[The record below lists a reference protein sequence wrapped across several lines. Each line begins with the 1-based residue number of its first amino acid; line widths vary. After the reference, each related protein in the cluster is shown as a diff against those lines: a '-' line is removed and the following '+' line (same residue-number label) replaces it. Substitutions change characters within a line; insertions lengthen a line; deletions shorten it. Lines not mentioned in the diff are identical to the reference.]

1 MVTTRTGAVWL
12 RLLVPLLAAGPLCAV
27 ALPLPEGRPALRVYG
42 SEQGLPINTIE
53 SLALDA
59 KGRLWAGTQDGA
71 AVFDG
76 RAWTAVDMPRR
87 NASNYVEAV
96 LGAADGSVWFGTGA
110 GLARLGSHAWRA
122 SSWEV
127 FDSRSSGL
135 PDDRVLSLLES
146 RNGGTNEIWVG
157 TAHGLGR
164 YAAGTWTAWTSR
176 SPGFPGEQVTSLAET
191 RENGRRFLWAGTDR
205 GLARWD
211 GAAWTAIPS
220 APGGPPAGPVTSLL
234 ALRQGGRQILWIGT
248 DGGGL
253 GRFDGRTWTVFTPG
267 TPGLPS
273 GRVFSLAATSGA
285 AGETLWIGTDR
296 GLVRLRERSGRT
308 EWTRFDRETGGLP
321 SDQVFSLLA
330 MRQGET
336 PLLWIGMRDGGV
348 ASLAVAGWTTI
359 DTRNS
364 SLPIDSV
371 YSLAETGPAERP
383 TIWLGTETGGVARWE
398 DGRWT
403 RLDPEGRILP
413 GRQINDFAATGP
425 LDRQTL
431 WIATDRGLVRLE
443 GGSHRLYTPETSGL
457 PNGDVLALLA
467 TARGLWVGTRSG
479 LALYHD
485 GLWSAW
491 TRRSSGLPDDQIYDL
506 AETPGARG
514 PVLWLG
520 TRRGGLVR
528 FEDGVFTSFNH
539 RNSPLPNDW
548 VNTLRSVGQG
558 PDLALW
564 AGTDGGAAR
573 LDLSGKASDIS
584 SGASPPWLVLTDRTD
599 PPLPRNMVL
608 SMEADARGR
617 VYLLTGRGVARLT
630 PKTAHPRRPAD
641 FAAVTFTTGDGLPSN
656 EGNQTASMVD
666 GRGRI
671 WFATLGGVAVLDPAA
686 REPAAPPPLLLG
698 RVTVGG
704 RELPAAGPLRLDH
717 RSGELRIEYSLL
729 SYLRGEDTR
738 YRVQLAGFDEAPSA
752 WQAERSHAYGR
763 LPAGR
768 YTFKVWAR
776 DPWGAVIGPRT
787 LALTVAP
794 APWKSWWAW
803 LGYAGL
809 AALALVGTV
818 LLSHRSLRH
827 RNERL
832 EQLVTERTALLAESE
847 GRSRER
853 AVQLAGLVEEL
864 KQSEEEAR
872 KANRA
877 KSEFL
882 ANMSHE
888 IRTPMNAVLGMTTV
902 LARTELTLEQRDYVE
917 TIRTSGD
924 SLLALVNDLLDVS
937 KIEAGMLETE
947 SIPFALR
954 RCVEEAVALLAE
966 SASRKGLEIGCR
978 VDAGV
983 PVLVRTDATRLR
995 QILVNLLS
1003 NAVKF
1008 TARGEVFVAVT
1019 SRPVEGDGRVELEF
1033 AVRDTGIGIPADR
1046 QDRLFRPFSQ
1056 VDSSTTRLYGG
1067 TGLGLALSRRLA
1079 GMLGGRIWVESEP
1092 GRGSVFR
1099 FTVRCTAEEGP
1110 LAAPV
1115 KPPRPEPRPAA
1126 ADADS
1131 TALPLR
1137 ILVAEDNAINQKV
1150 ILLLLSG
1157 LGYTADLAANGL
1169 EVLSALRR
1177 QSYDL
1182 IFMDVQMPEM
1192 DGLEATRRIRQEWQD
1207 KGPRIVAMT
1216 ASALRE
1222 DREACLAAGMDDHLS
1237 KPMALEDLRA
1247 ALGAASARP
1256 APRPA
1261 PSF

>member
-1 MVTTRTGAVWL
+1 
-12 RLLVPLLAAGPLCAV
+12 
-27 ALPLPEGRPALRVYG
+27 
-42 SEQGLPINTIE
+42 
-53 SLALDA
+53 
-59 KGRLWAGTQDGA
+59 
-71 AVFDG
+71 
-76 RAWTAVDMPRR
+76 
-87 NASNYVEAV
+87 
-96 LGAADGSVWFGTGA
+96 
-110 GLARLGSHAWRA
+110 
-122 SSWEV
+122 
-127 FDSRSSGL
+127 
-135 PDDRVLSLLES
+135 
-146 RNGGTNEIWVG
+146 
-157 TAHGLGR
+157 
-164 YAAGTWTAWTSR
+164 
-176 SPGFPGEQVTSLAET
+176 
-191 RENGRRFLWAGTDR
+191 
-205 GLARWD
+205 
-211 GAAWTAIPS
+211 
-220 APGGPPAGPVTSLL
+220 
-234 ALRQGGRQILWIGT
+234 
-248 DGGGL
+248 
-253 GRFDGRTWTVFTPG
+253 
-267 TPGLPS
+267 
-273 GRVFSLAATSGA
+273 
-285 AGETLWIGTDR
+285 
-296 GLVRLRERSGRT
+296 
-308 EWTRFDRETGGLP
+308 
-321 SDQVFSLLA
+321 

-364 SLPIDSV
+364 SLPFASV

-413 GRQINDFAATGP
+413 GLQINGFAATGP

-431 WIATDRGLVRLE
+431 WIGTDRGLVRLE
-443 GGSHRLYTPETSGL
+443 AGSHRLYTPETSGL
-457 PNGDVLALLA
+457 PNAEVLALLA
-467 TARGLWVGTRSG
+467 TARGLWVGTRGG
-479 LALYHD
+479 LALYRD
-485 GLWSAW
+485 GRWSAW
-491 TRRSSGLPDDQIYDL
+491 TRRTSGLPDDQINDL

-514 PVLWLG
+514 PILWLG
-520 TRRGGLVR
+520 TRRAGLVR
-528 FEDGVFTSFNH
+528 FEDGTFTSFNR

-573 LDLSGKASDIS
+573 LDLS
-584 SGASPPWLVLTDRTD
+584 SPSPQWLVLTDRTD
-599 PPLPRNMVL
+599 PPLPRNMIL

-641 FAAVTFTTGDGLPSN
+641 FAVVTFTTGDGLPSN

-698 RVTVGG
+698 KVTVGG

-717 RSGELRIEYSLL
+717 RSGELRIEYALL

-752 WQAERSHAYGR
+752 WQAERSHTYGR
-763 LPAGR
+763 LPSGR

-776 DPWGAVIGPRT
+776 DPWGAVVGPRT
-787 LALTVAP
+787 LAFMVAP
-794 APWKSWWAW
+794 APWWSWWAW

-809 AALALVGTV
+809 AALALTGTV
-818 LLSHRSLRH
+818 RLSHRSLRR

-832 EQLVTERTALLAESE
+832 GLLVQERTALLAESE
-847 GRSRER
+847 SRSRER

-864 KQSEEEAR
+864 KRSEEEAQQ
-872 KANRA
+872 ANRA

-888 IRTPMNAVLGMTTV
+888 IRTPMNAMLGMTTV
-902 LARTELTLEQRDYVE
+902 LAGTGLTLEQREYVE

-924 SLLALVNDLLDVS
+924 SLLVLVNDLLDVS

-954 RCVEEAVALLAE
+954 RCVEEAVNLLAA
-966 SASRKGLEIGCR
+966 SASRKGLEIGCL

-1008 TARGEVFVAVT
+1008 TARGEVFVTVT
-1019 SRPVEGDGRVELEF
+1019 SRPVEGDGRVELEI

-1079 GMLGGRIWVESEP
+1079 EMLGGRMWVESEP

-1099 FTVRCTAEEGP
+1099 FTVRCMAEEGP

-1115 KPPRPEPRPAA
+1115 KPPWLETRPAA

-1131 TALPLR
+1131 TAHPPPVPSAPLR
-1137 ILVAEDNAINQKV
+1137 ILVAEDNTINQKV

-1157 LGYTADLAANGL
+1157 LGYTADVAANGL
-1169 EVLSALRR
+1169 EVLAALRR
-1177 QSYDL
+1177 QPYDL
-1182 IFMDVQMPEM
+1182 ILMDVQMPEM
-1192 DGLEATRRIRQEWQD
+1192 DGLEATRRIRQEWPD
-1207 KGPRIVAMT
+1207 KGPRIVAIT
-1216 ASALRE
+1216 AGARQE
-1222 DREACLAAGMDDHLS
+1222 DREACLTAGMDDHLS
-1237 KPMALEDLRA
+1237 KPLPLEDLRA

-1256 APRPA
+1256 
-1261 PSF
+1261 PSP

>member
-1 MVTTRTGAVWL
+1 MTIRAGAVWL
-12 RLLVPLLAAGPLCAV
+12 RLLVALLAAGPLRAV
-27 ALPLPEGRPALRVYG
+27 ALPLPEGRPALRLYG
-42 SEQGLPINTIE
+42 SEQGLPINTVE
-53 SLALDA
+53 SLAVDA
-59 KGRLWAGTQDGA
+59 EGRLWAGTQDGA

-76 RAWTAVDMPRR
+76 RAWTPVDMPRR
-87 NASNYVEAV
+87 SASNYVEAL

-110 GLARLGSHAWRA
+110 GLARLGARTWRA
-122 SSWEV
+122 RAWEV

-146 RNGGTNEIWVG
+146 RSGGTSEIWVG

-164 YAAGTWTAWTSR
+164 LAAGRWTVWTSR

-191 RENGRRFLWAGTDR
+191 RENGRRLLWAGTNR

-211 GAAWTAIPS
+211 GAAWTAIPA
-220 APGGPPAGPVTSLL
+220 APGGSPAGPVTSLL
-234 ALRQGGRQILWIGT
+234 ALGQDGRQILWIGT

-253 GRFDGRTWTVFTPG
+253 GRFDGRTWTSFAPG
-267 TPGLPS
+267 GSGLPS
-273 GRVFSLAATSGA
+273 GRVLSLAATGGGA

-296 GLVRLRERSGRT
+296 GLVRLRERSGRA

-364 SLPIDSV
+364 SLPFASV
-371 YSLAETGPAERP
+371 YSLAETGTAKRP
-383 TIWLGTETGGVARWE
+383 TIWFGTETGGVARWE

-431 WIATDRGLVRLE
+431 WIGTDRGLVRLE
-443 GGSHRLYTPETSGL
+443 GGSSKLYTPETSGL
-457 PNGDVLALLA
+457 PNADVLALLA
-467 TARGLWVGTRSG
+467 TAQGLWVGTRGG
-479 LALYHD
+479 LALYRD

-491 TRRSSGLPDDQIYDL
+491 TRRASGLPDDQIYDL
-506 AETPGARG
+506 AETPGPRG
-514 PVLWLG
+514 PILWLG

-528 FEDGVFTSFNH
+528 FEDGTFTSFNH

-573 LDLSGKASDIS
+573 LDLSVTG
-584 SGASPPWLVLTDRTD
+584 SPQWLVLTDRTD

-641 FAAVTFTTGDGLPSN
+641 FAVVTFTTGDGLPSN

-666 GRGRI
+666 GQGRI

-704 RELPAAGPLRLDH
+704 RELPAIPAAGPLRLDH
-717 RSGELRIEYSLL
+717 RSGELRIEYALL

-752 WQAERSHAYGR
+752 WQTERSHAYGR

-776 DPWGAVIGPRT
+776 DPWGAVVGPRT
-787 LALTVAP
+787 LAFTVAP
-794 APWKSWWAW
+794 APWWSWWAW
-803 LGYAGL
+803 LGYSGL
-809 AALALVGTV
+809 AALALAGTV
-818 LLSHRSLRH
+818 RLSHRSLRR

-832 EQLVTERTALLAESE
+832 EQLVMERTALLAESE
-847 GRSRER
+847 SRSRER
-853 AVQLAGLVEEL
+853 AVQLTGLVEEL

-872 KANRA
+872 QANRA

-888 IRTPMNAVLGMTTV
+888 IRTPMNAVLGMTDLLLETG
-902 LARTELTLEQRDYVE
+902 LTRSSA
-917 TIRTSGD
+917 TTWRSIRASGD
-924 SLLALVNDLLDVS
+924 SLLALINDILDFS
-937 KIEAGMLETE
+937 KIEAGELEPRE
-947 SIPFALR
+947 HPVRAR
-954 RCVEEAVALLAE
+954 GA
-966 SASRKGLEIGCR
+966 ASKRPSTCSPRARTRKGLAIGCV
-978 VDAGV
+978 VDAGRAR
-983 PVLVRTDATRLR
+983 LVRSDATRLR
-995 QILVNLLS
+995 QILVNLLG
-1003 NAVKF
+1003 NAIKF
-1008 TARGEVFVAVT
+1008 TAA
-1019 SRPVEGDGRVELEF
+1019 
-1033 AVRDTGIGIPADR
+1033 
-1046 QDRLFRPFSQ
+1046 
-1056 VDSSTTRLYGG
+1056 
-1067 TGLGLALSRRLA
+1067 
-1079 GMLGGRIWVESEP
+1079 
-1092 GRGSVFR
+1092 GRG
-1099 FTVRCTAEEGP
+1099 
-1110 LAAPV
+1110 
-1115 KPPRPEPRPAA
+1115 
-1126 ADADS
+1126 
-1131 TALPLR
+1131 
-1137 ILVAEDNAINQKV
+1137 
-1150 ILLLLSG
+1150 
-1157 LGYTADLAANGL
+1157 
-1169 EVLSALRR
+1169 RR
-1177 QSYDL
+1177 
-1182 IFMDVQMPEM
+1182 
-1192 DGLEATRRIRQEWQD
+1192 
-1207 KGPRIVAMT
+1207 
-1216 ASALRE
+1216 
-1222 DREACLAAGMDDHLS
+1222 
-1237 KPMALEDLRA
+1237 RA
-1247 ALGAASARP
+1247 
-1256 APRPA
+1256 
-1261 PSF
+1261 

>member
-1 MVTTRTGAVWL
+1 MTTRARAVWL
-12 RLLVPLLAAGPLCAV
+12 RLLVALLAAGPLRAA

-59 KGRLWAGTQDGA
+59 EGRLWAGTQDGA

-76 RAWTAVDMPRR
+76 RAWTTVDMPRR
-87 NASNYVEAV
+87 SESNYVETL

-110 GLARLGSHAWRA
+110 GLARLRA
-122 SSWEV
+122 RAWEV

-135 PDDRVLSLLES
+135 PDDRVLSLLETRS
-146 RNGGTNEIWVG
+146 GGTSEIWVG

-164 YAAGTWTAWTSR
+164 LAAGSWTAWTSR

-191 RENGRRFLWAGTDR
+191 RENGRRLLWAGTDR

-220 APGGPPAGPVTSLL
+220 TPGGPPAGPVTSLL
-234 ALRQGGRQILWIGT
+234 ALRQDGRQILWVGT

-253 GRFDGRTWTVFTPG
+253 GRFDGRTWTAFTPG
-267 TPGLPS
+267 GQGGSGLPS
-273 GRVFSLAATSGA
+273 GRVLSLASVAGIASIANIANIASTAGTGGA

-296 GLVRLRERSGRT
+296 GLVRLRERSGRA
-308 EWTRFDRETGGLP
+308 EWARFDRETGGLP

-364 SLPIDSV
+364 SLPFASV
-371 YSLAETGPAERP
+371 YSLAETGTAERP

-403 RLDPEGRILP
+403 RLDPEDRILP
-413 GRQINDFAATGP
+413 GLQINDFAATGP
-425 LDRQTL
+425 LDRRTI
-431 WIATDRGLVRLE
+431 WIGTDRGLVRLE
-443 GGSHRLYTPETSGL
+443 GGSHRLYTPESSGL
-457 PNGDVLALLA
+457 PSADVLALLA
-467 TARGLWVGTRSG
+467 TEQGLWVGTRGG
-479 LALYHD
+479 LALYRD
-485 GLWSAW
+485 GYWSAW
-491 TRRSSGLPDDQIYDL
+491 TRRTSGLPDDQIYVL

-514 PVLWLG
+514 PILWLG
-520 TRRGGLVR
+520 TRRAGLVR
-528 FEDGVFTSFNH
+528 FEDGAFTSFNR

-558 PDLALW
+558 PDLTLW

-573 LDLSGKASDIS
+573 LDLSETASAP
-584 SGASPPWLVLTDRTD
+584 GASPQWIVLTDRTD
-599 PPLPRNMVL
+599 PPLPRNMIL
-608 SMEADARGR
+608 SMEADVRGR

-641 FAAVTFTTGDGLPSN
+641 FAVVTFTTGDGLPSN

-666 GRGRI
+666 SRGRI

-698 RVTVGG
+698 KVTVGG
-704 RELPAAGPLRLDH
+704 RELPAIPPAGPLRLDH
-717 RSGELRIEYSLL
+717 RSGELRIEYALL

-752 WQAERSHAYGR
+752 WQAERSHTYGR

-776 DPWGAVIGPRT
+776 DPWGAVIGPRA
-787 LALTVAP
+787 LAFMVAP
-794 APWKSWWAW
+794 APWWSWWAW
-803 LGYAGL
+803 MSYAGL
-809 AALALVGTV
+809 AALALAGTV
-818 LLSHRSLRH
+818 RLSHRSLRR

-832 EQLVTERTALLAESE
+832 GLLVQERTALLAESE
-847 GRSRER
+847 
-853 AVQLAGLVEEL
+853 
-864 KQSEEEAR
+864 EEAR
-872 KANRA
+872 QANRA

-902 LARTELTLEQRDYVE
+902 LAGTGLTLEQREYVE

-924 SLLALVNDLLDVS
+924 SLLTLVNDLLDVS

-954 RCVEEAVALLAE
+954 RCVEQAVDLLAA
-966 SASRKGLEIGCR
+966 SASRKGLEIGCL

-1008 TARGEVFVAVT
+1008 TAQGEVFVTVT
-1019 SRPVEGDGRVELEF
+1019 SRPVEGGGRVELEL

-1079 GMLGGRIWVESEP
+1079 EMLGGRMWVESEP

-1099 FTVRCTAEEGP
+1099 FTVRCMAEEGP

-1115 KPPRPEPRPAA
+1115 KPPWLEPRPAA

-1131 TALPLR
+1131 PVHLPPVPSAPLR
-1137 ILVAEDNAINQKV
+1137 ILLAEDNTINQKV
-1150 ILLLLSG
+1150 ILLLLSS
-1157 LGYTADLAANGL
+1157 LGYTADVAADGL
-1169 EVLSALRR
+1169 EVLAALRR
-1177 QSYDL
+1177 QPYDL
-1182 IFMDVQMPEM
+1182 VLMDVQMPEM
-1192 DGLEATRRIRQEWQD
+1192 DGLEATRRIRREWPD
-1207 KGPRIVAMT
+1207 RGPRIVALT
-1216 ASALRE
+1216 ASARRE
-1222 DREACLAAGMDDHLS
+1222 DRDACLTAGMDDHLS
-1237 KPMALEDLRA
+1237 KPLALEDLRA
-1247 ALGAASARP
+1247 ALDAASARP
-1256 APRPA
+1256 
-1261 PSF
+1261 PSP

>member
-1 MVTTRTGAVWL
+1 MVTIRSGAVWL
-12 RLLVPLLAAGPLCAV
+12 RLFVAFVAVGSLRAV
-27 ALPLPEGRPALRVYG
+27 AVPLPEGRPALRVYG
-42 SEQGLPINTIE
+42 SEQGLPINTVE

-59 KGRLWAGTQDGA
+59 EGRLWAGTQDGA

-87 NASNYVEAV
+87 SASNYVETL

-110 GLARLGSHAWRA
+110 GLARLRAHA
-122 SSWEV
+122 WEV
-127 FDSRSSGL
+127 FDSRNSGL
-135 PDDRVLSLLES
+135 PDDRVLSLLET

-164 YAAGTWTAWTSR
+164 LAAGRWTVWTSR
-176 SPGFPGEQVTSLAET
+176 SAGFPGEQVTSLAET
-191 RENGRRFLWAGTDR
+191 RENGRRILWAGTDR

-211 GAAWTAIPS
+211 GAAWTTIPS
-220 APGGPPAGPVTSLL
+220 GTGGPPAGPVTSLL
-234 ALRQGGRQILWIGT
+234 ALQQDGRQILWIGT

-253 GRFDGRTWTVFTPG
+253 GRFDGRTWTLFTPDG
-267 TPGLPS
+267 TGLPS
-273 GRVFSLAATSGA
+273 GRVFSLARIDSAGDDGTGA
-285 AGETLWIGTDR
+285 GTRQLLWIGTDR
-296 GLVRLRERSGRT
+296 GLVRLRERSGRA
-308 EWTRFDRETGGLP
+308 EWARFDHETGDLP

-364 SLPIDSV
+364 SLPFDSV
-371 YSLAETGPAERP
+371 YSMAETGPPERP

-413 GRQINDFAATGP
+413 GLEINDFAATGP
-425 LDRQTL
+425 SGRQTF

-443 GGSHRLYTPETSGL
+443 GGSHRLYTPESSGL
-457 PNGDVLALLA
+457 PHAEVLALLA
-467 TARGLWVGTRSG
+467 TAQGLWVGTQGG
-479 LALYHD
+479 LALYRD
-485 GLWSAW
+485 GVWSAW
-491 TRRSSGLPDDQIYDL
+491 TRRTSGMPDDQIYDL
-506 AETPGARG
+506 AETPGPRG
-514 PVLWLG
+514 PILWLG

-528 FEDGVFTSFNH
+528 FEGGVFTSFNH

-548 VNTLRSVGQG
+548 VNTLCSVGQG
-558 PDLALW
+558 ADLALW

-573 LDLSGKASDIS
+573 LDLT
-584 SGASPPWLVLTDRTD
+584 GASPRWLVLTDRTD

-641 FAAVTFTTGDGLPSN
+641 FTVVTFTTGDGLPSN

-666 GRGRI
+666 GQGRI

-686 REPAAPPPLLLG
+686 RETAAPPPLLLG

-704 RELPAAGPLRLDH
+704 REVSKAGPLRLDH
-717 RSGELRIEYSLL
+717 RSGELRIEYALL

-738 YRVQLAGFDEAPSA
+738 YRVQLEGFDEAPSA

-763 LPAGR
+763 LPSGS

-776 DPWGAVIGPRT
+776 DPWGTVVGPRT

-794 APWKSWWAW
+794 APWWSWWAW
-803 LGYAGL
+803 LGYASL
-809 AALALVGTV
+809 AALALAGTV
-818 LLSHRSLRH
+818 FLSHRSLRH

-832 EQLVTERTALLAESE
+832 EQLVMERTALLAESE
-847 GRSRER
+847 VRSRER
-853 AVQLAGLVEEL
+853 AMQLAGLVEEL

-902 LARTELTLEQRDYVE
+902 LAGTELTLEQREYVE
-917 TIRTSGD
+917 TIRTGGD

-954 RCVEEAVALLAE
+954 RCVQEAVDLLAA
-966 SASRKGLEIGCR
+966 SAARKGLKIGCQ
-978 VDAGV
+978 VDAAV
-983 PVLVRTDATRLR
+983 PVWVRTDATRLR

-1008 TARGEVFVAVT
+1008 TARGEVSVTVT
-1019 SRPVEGDGRVELEF
+1019 SRPLDESGRVELEL

-1079 GMLGGRIWVESEP
+1079 GMLGGRIWVGSEP

-1099 FTVRCTAEEGP
+1099 FTVRCTVEEEP
-1110 LAAPV
+1110 LQSW
-1115 KPPRPEPRPAA
+1115 PAA
-1126 ADADS
+1126 TDAES
-1131 TALPLR
+1131 TAHPLPVPSMPLR
-1137 ILVAEDNAINQKV
+1137 ILVAEDNTVNQKV
-1150 ILLLLSG
+1150 TLLLLSG
-1157 LGYTADLAANGL
+1157 LGYTADVAANGL
-1169 EVLSALRR
+1169 EVLAALRR
-1177 QSYDL
+1177 QPYDL
-1182 IFMDVQMPEM
+1182 VFMDVQMPEM
-1192 DGLEATRRIRQEWQD
+1192 DGLEATRRIRQEWPD
-1207 KGPRIVAMT
+1207 NGPRIVAMT
-1216 ASALRE
+1216 ASVLRE
-1222 DREACLAAGMDDHLS
+1222 DRDACLTAGMDDHLS
-1237 KPMALEDLRA
+1237 KPLALEDLRA
-1247 ALGAASARP
+1247 ALSAASATSHMP
-1256 APRPA
+1256 
-1261 PSF
+1261 